1 MTPTGTTMIIFNDDK
16 PGVIGSVGTV
26 CGKHGINISTMGVG
40 QKAEQGRAVLAVSL
54 DKKPTDE
61 AIAELG
67 ALDLIKE
74 IYVCQLD
81 D

>member
-1 MTPTGTTMIIFNDDK
+1 
-16 PGVIGSVGTV
+16 
-26 CGKHGINISTMGVG
+26 MGVG
-40 QKAEQGRAVLAVSL
+40 QKAEQGKAVLAVSL

-67 ALDLIKE
+67 ALDLINE